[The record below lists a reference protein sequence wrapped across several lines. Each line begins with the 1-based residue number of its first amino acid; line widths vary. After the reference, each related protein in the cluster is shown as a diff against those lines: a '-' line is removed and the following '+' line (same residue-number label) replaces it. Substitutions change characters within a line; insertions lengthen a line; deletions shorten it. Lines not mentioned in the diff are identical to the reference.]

1 MAALRPGGRRS
12 TRTLGVMNPALR
24 IASFQDLA
32 FAVRVRTEAMRE
44 YVVKTWGAWDETATA
59 VQVQEDI
66 TSGRSWIIEVDN
78 EAVGLWR
85 LDESEDHF
93 QLDQLFI
100 LPEHQRRGIGGAMVR
115 LAIDRARFVGVPL
128 QVWVLRLNP
137 AKRFYE
143 RLGFTVHSSTA
154 ASYLMRRDA

>member
-1 MAALRPGGRRS
+1 MNLAPCRP
-12 TRTLGVMNPALR
+12 TLR

-44 YVVKTWGAWDETATA
+44 YVVKTWGAWDEAATA
-59 VQVQEDI
+59 VQVQDDI
-66 TSGRSWIIEVDN
+66 NSERSRIIEVDN
-78 EAVGLWR
+78 QDVGLWR

-115 LAIDRARFVGVPL
+115 LAIDRARLVGVPL

-143 RLGFTVHSSTA
+143 RL
-154 ASYLMRRDA
+154 

>member
-1 MAALRPGGRRS
+1 
-12 TRTLGVMNPALR
+12 MNPASCRVTLR

-44 YVVKTWGAWDETATA
+44 YVVKTWGAWDEAATA
-59 VQVQEDI
+59 VQVQDDI
-66 TSGRSWIIEVDN
+66 NSERSRIIEVDN
-78 EAVGLWR
+78 QDVGLWR

-100 LPEHQRRGIGGAMVR
+100 LPEHQRRGIGGAVVR
-115 LAIDRARFVGVPL
+115 LAIDRARLAGVPL
-128 QVWVLRLNP
+128 QVWVLRVNP

-143 RLGFTVHSSTA
+143 RLGFTVQSSTA
-154 ASYLMRRDA
+154 ASYLMRHDA